1 MKRGG
6 WGAAAIFLGIVILL
20 GMGVR
25 ACLDLPSKIASRTAT
40 GVREGVAEVFV
51 DLLHVRPEIRE
62 GTKVV
67 WGQTSA
73 RSEVIVAAKKIEVGY
88 DWEHRWLGSRKV
100 IRLTQSFELKA
111 GFDLGKPF
119 WVEVGPKEGEATAHL
134 PAPEILAVTPVGKV
148 SYRDEDGWWNK
159 VTNEDRSAAYQSM
172 AVEARKQGEK
182 GSLLEEA
189 KEMTGSRLTDLAR
202 AKKIRLQL
210 DYPKL

>member
-1 MKRGG
+1 LKRGG

-62 GTKVV
+62 RTRVI

-119 WVEVGPKEGEATAHL
+119 WVEMGPAQGEATAHL
-134 PAPEILAVTPVGKV
+134 PTPEILATSPVGDV

-159 VTNEDRSAAYQSM
+159 VTDEDRSKALTAL
-172 AVEARKQGEK
+172 AGEARKQGEK
-182 GSLLEEA
+182 GPLLEEA
-189 KEMTGSRLTDLAR
+189 REMTGSRLTDLAR

-210 DYPKL
+210 DYSKL

>member
-1 MKRGG
+1 
-6 WGAAAIFLGIVILL
+6 
-20 GMGVR
+20 MGVR
-25 ACLDLPSKIASRTAT
+25 ACLDLPSKIASRTVT

-62 GTKVV
+62 GTRVI
-67 WGQTSA
+67 WGQTAA
-73 RSEVIVAAKKIEVGY
+73 RTEVIVATKKIEVGY

-111 GFDLGKPF
+111 GFDLAKPF
-119 WVEVGPKEGEATAHL
+119 WIEMGPAQGEATAHL
-134 PAPEILAVTPVGKV
+134 PKPEILATSPVGDV

-159 VTNEDRSAAYQSM
+159 VTDEDRSKALTAL
-172 AVEARKQGEK
+172 AGEARKQGEK
-182 GSLLEEA
+182 GPLLEEA

-210 DYPKL
+210 DYSKL

>member
-25 ACLDLPSKIASRTAT
+25 ACLDLPSKIASRTVT

-62 GTKVV
+62 GTRVI
-67 WGQTSA
+67 WGQTAA
-73 RSEVIVAAKKIEVGY
+73 RTEVIVATKKIEVGY

-111 GFDLGKPF
+111 GFDLAKPF
-119 WVEVGPKEGEATAHL
+119 WIEMGPAQGEATAHL
-134 PAPEILAVTPVGKV
+134 PTPEILATSPVGDV

-159 VTNEDRSAAYQSM
+159 VTDEDRSKALTAL
-172 AVEARKQGEK
+172 AGEARKQGEK
-182 GSLLEEA
+182 GPLLEEA

-210 DYPKL
+210 DYSKL

>member
-1 MKRGG
+1 LKRGG
-6 WGAAAIFLGIVILL
+6 WGTAAIFLGIVILL

-25 ACLDLPSKIASRTAT
+25 ACLDLPSKIASRTVT

-62 GTKVV
+62 GTRVI

-111 GFDLGKPF
+111 GFDLAKPF

>member
-1 MKRGG
+1 LKRGG

-62 GTKVV
+62 GTQVI

-111 GFDLGKPF
+111 GFDLAKPF

>member
-159 VTNEDRSAAYQSM
+159 VTNEDRSLAYQSM

>member
-1 MKRGG
+1 LKRGG

-25 ACLDLPSKIASRTAT
+25 ACLDLPSKIASRTVT

-62 GTKVV
+62 GTRVI
-67 WGQTSA
+67 WGQTAA
-73 RSEVIVAAKKIEVGY
+73 RTEVIVATKKIEVGY

-111 GFDLGKPF
+111 GFDLAKPF
-119 WVEVGPKEGEATAHL
+119 WIEMGPAQGEATAHL
-134 PAPEILAVTPVGKV
+134 PTPEILAMSPAGDV

-159 VTNEDRSAAYQSM
+159 VTDEDRSKALTAL
-172 AVEARKQGEK
+172 AGEARKQGEK
-182 GSLLEEA
+182 GPLLEEA
-189 KEMTGSRLTDLAR
+189 REMTGSRLTDLAR

-210 DYPKL
+210 DYSKL

>member
-62 GTKVV
+62 GTRVI

-111 GFDLGKPF
+111 GFDLAKPF

-210 DYPKL
+210 DYGKL

>member
-1 MKRGG
+1 
-6 WGAAAIFLGIVILL
+6 
-20 GMGVR
+20 MGVR
-25 ACLDLPSKIASRTAT
+25 ACLDLPSKIASRTVT

-159 VTNEDRSAAYQSM
+159 VTNEDRSLAYQSM

>member
-1 MKRGG
+1 
-6 WGAAAIFLGIVILL
+6 VI
-20 GMGVR
+20 
-25 ACLDLPSKIASRTAT
+25 
-40 GVREGVAEVFV
+40 
-51 DLLHVRPEIRE
+51 
-62 GTKVV
+62 

-111 GFDLGKPF
+111 GFDLEKPF

-182 GSLLEEA
+182 GSLLVEA

>member
-1 MKRGG
+1 
-6 WGAAAIFLGIVILL
+6 VI
-20 GMGVR
+20 
-25 ACLDLPSKIASRTAT
+25 
-40 GVREGVAEVFV
+40 
-51 DLLHVRPEIRE
+51 
-62 GTKVV
+62 

-73 RSEVIVAAKKIEVGY
+73 RTEVIVATKKIEVGY

-111 GFDLGKPF
+111 GFDLAKPF
-119 WVEVGPKEGEATAHL
+119 WIEMGPAQGEATAHL
-134 PAPEILAVTPVGKV
+134 PAPEILATSPVGGV

-159 VTNEDRSAAYQSM
+159 VTDEDRSKALTAL
-172 AVEARKQGEK
+172 AGEARKQGEK

>member
-1 MKRGG
+1 
-6 WGAAAIFLGIVILL
+6 LL

-25 ACLDLPSKIASRTAT
+25 ACLDLPSKIASRTVT

-62 GTKVV
+62 GTRVI

-73 RSEVIVAAKKIEVGY
+73 RSEVIVASKKIEVSY

-111 GFDLGKPF
+111 GFDLAKPF
-119 WVEVGPKEGEATAHL
+119 WIEMGPTQGEATAHL
-134 PAPEILAVTPVGKV
+134 PTPEILAMSPAGDV
-148 SYRDEDGWWNK
+148 SYGDEDGWWNK
-159 VTNEDRSAAYQSM
+159 VTDEDRSKALTAL
-172 AVEARKQGEK
+172 AGEARKQGEK

-202 AKKIRLQL
+202 AKRIRLQL

>member
-111 GFDLGKPF
+111 GFDLAKPF
-119 WVEVGPKEGEATAHL
+119 WIEMGPAQGEATAHL
-134 PAPEILAVTPVGKV
+134 PTPEILATSPVGDV

-159 VTNEDRSAAYQSM
+159 VTDEDRSKALTTLAG
-172 AVEARKQGEK
+172 EARKLGEK
-182 GSLLEEA
+182 GPLLEEA

>member
-1 MKRGG
+1 
-6 WGAAAIFLGIVILL
+6 
-20 GMGVR
+20 MGVR
-25 ACLDLPSKIASRTAT
+25 ACLDLPSKIASRTVT

-62 GTKVV
+62 GTRVI

-73 RSEVIVAAKKIEVGY
+73 RTEVIVATKKIEVGY

-111 GFDLGKPF
+111 GFDLAKPF
-119 WVEVGPKEGEATAHL
+119 WIEMGPAQGEATAHL
-134 PAPEILAVTPVGKV
+134 PKPEILATSPVGDV

-159 VTNEDRSAAYQSM
+159 VTDEDRSKALTAL
-172 AVEARKQGEK
+172 AGEARKQGEK
-182 GSLLEEA
+182 GPLLEEA

-210 DYPKL
+210 DYSKL

>member
-6 WGAAAIFLGIVILL
+6 GGAAAIFLGIVILL
-20 GMGVR
+20 GVGVR
-25 ACLDLPSKIASRTAT
+25 ACLDLPSKIASRTVT

-111 GFDLGKPF
+111 GFDLAKPF

>member
-1 MKRGG
+1 LKRGG

-25 ACLDLPSKIASRTAT
+25 ACLDLPSKIASRTVT

-62 GTKVV
+62 GTRVI

-73 RSEVIVAAKKIEVGY
+73 RTEVIVATKKIEVGY

-119 WVEVGPKEGEATAHL
+119 WIEMGPAQGEATAHL
-134 PAPEILAVTPVGKV
+134 PKPEILATSPVGDV

-159 VTNEDRSAAYQSM
+159 VTDEDRSKALTAL
-172 AVEARKQGEK
+172 AGEARKQGEK
-182 GSLLEEA
+182 GPLLEEA

-210 DYPKL
+210 DYSKL

>member
-1 MKRGG
+1 LKRGG
-6 WGAAAIFLGIVILL
+6 WGPAALFLGIVILL
-20 GMGVR
+20 GIGVR
-25 ACLDLPSKIASRTAT
+25 ACLDLPSKIASRTAA

-51 DLLHVRPEIRE
+51 DLLHVRPEVRE

-100 IRLTQSFELKA
+100 IRLTQTYEVKA
-111 GFDLGKPF
+111 GFDLGKSF
-119 WVEVGPKEGEATAHL
+119 WVEMGPGQAEATAHL
-134 PAPEILAVTPVGKV
+134 PVPEILAASPVGDV

-159 VTNEDRSAAYQSM
+159 VTDEDRSKALTAL
-172 AVEARKQGEK
+172 AGEARRPGEK
-182 GSLLEEA
+182 GPLLEEA
-189 KEMTGSRLTDLAR
+189 KEVAGSRLVDLAR

-210 DYPKL
+210 DYLKP

>member
-1 MKRGG
+1 LKRGG

-62 GTKVV
+62 GTRVI

-111 GFDLGKPF
+111 GFDLAKPF

-202 AKKIRLQL
+202 ARKIRLQL

>member
-1 MKRGG
+1 LKRGG

-25 ACLDLPSKIASRTAT
+25 ACLDLPSKIASRTVT

-62 GTKVV
+62 GTRVI
-67 WGQTSA
+67 WGQTAA
-73 RSEVIVAAKKIEVGY
+73 RTEVIVATKKIEVGY

-111 GFDLGKPF
+111 GFDLAKPF
-119 WVEVGPKEGEATAHL
+119 WIEMGPAQGEATAHL
-134 PAPEILAVTPVGKV
+134 PKPEILATSPVGDV

-159 VTNEDRSAAYQSM
+159 VTDEDRSKALTAL
-172 AVEARKQGEK
+172 AGEARKQGEK
-182 GSLLEEA
+182 GPLLEEA
-189 KEMTGSRLTDLAR
+189 REMTGSRLTDLAR

-210 DYPKL
+210 DYSKL

>member
-25 ACLDLPSKIASRTAT
+25 ACLDLPSKIASRTST

-62 GTKVV
+62 GTRVI

>member
-1 MKRGG
+1 LKRGG

-62 GTKVV
+62 GTRVI

-119 WVEVGPKEGEATAHL
+119 WVEMGPAQGEATAHL
-134 PAPEILAVTPVGKV
+134 PTPEILATSPVGDV

-159 VTNEDRSAAYQSM
+159 VTDEDRSKALTAL
-172 AVEARKQGEK
+172 AGEARKQGEK
-182 GSLLEEA
+182 GPLLEEA
-189 KEMTGSRLTDLAR
+189 REMTGSRLTDLAR

-210 DYPKL
+210 DYSKL